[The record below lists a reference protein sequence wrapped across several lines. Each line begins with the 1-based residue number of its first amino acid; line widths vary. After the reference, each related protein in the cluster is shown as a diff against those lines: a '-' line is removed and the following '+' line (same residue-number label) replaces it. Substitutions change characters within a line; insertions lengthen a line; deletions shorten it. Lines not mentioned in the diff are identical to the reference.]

1 MAIASLAYS
10 VYSTEVQAGAA
21 YFSTLTRGWELALV
35 HDQETFW
42 SMDRGAL

>member
-1 MAIASLAYS
+1 MIQLPHHRWQPNSLRELIWVVGIA
-10 VYSTEVQAGAA
+10 V
-21 YFSTLTRGWELALV
+21 ALV

>member
-1 MAIASLAYS
+1 VFVSS
-10 VYSTEVQAGAA
+10 SSRRSAGLCIP
-21 YFSTLTRGWELALV
+21 TQIETRLV